1 MIIVEGIDNSGK
13 SSLINQLAE
22 HFKLPYAHAHRSTA
36 QSSTDIN
43 RWQNWAAACPKTLIL
58 DRHPAISGL
67 VYGPI
72 IRGHTAATLDLAQ
85 GARRNN
91 FLVFCCPSFQT
102 ILATY
107 EDREQMEGTHQNLK
121 KLYGAYQDLMLE
133 LEPDYVYDFTNPRA
147 YPALIRNLQSALG
160 RM

>member
-36 QSSTDIN
+36 LTQDSIH
-43 RWQNWAAACPKTLIL
+43 RWQNWASACPKTLIL
-58 DRHPAISGL
+58 DRHPAISDL

-72 IRGHTAATLDLAQ
+72 IRGGTASTPELAQ
-85 GARRNN
+85 SARRNN

-121 KLYGAYQDLMLE
+121 KLYEAYQDLMLE